1 MQQRRTIRSN
11 SAKCLAGLLLAL
23 VLAVWSLSA
32 AWAQPLVQL
41 SGRVLDADSGEPVAG
56 ATVLVDQNGLWA
68 ICDGEGYYAI
78 THIRTTAVTVQYSS
92 LGYQSQTIELK
103 LVAGENVH
111 NVALSENNLTL
122 EEVVVT
128 AQHRTENQSSSY
140 IIDRNTLEHSQ
151 LVNLNHLTTLLPGGK
166 TVGDQN
172 LASSS
177 NRIALHSGA
186 TSELGHASF
195 GTAINIDGQ
204 RLENNAVLSETKGID
219 LRNIGSS
226 NIESIEI
233 VTGIPSVE
241 YGDLSNGMVKIN
253 TRKGHTP
260 YIVEFTMEP
269 KTKSV
274 ALSKGFQLGNKVGV
288 LNTNLEHTRSISN
301 LASPYT
307 AYSRNN
313 LSLTYSNTL
322 HDSREHPI
330 RFSASLGGNF
340 GGYNS
345 EADPDEFKDT
355 YTKQRDY
362 LLRGNL
368 KFDWLLDRSW
378 ISSLSLQATAS
389 YSDRLNETNSNKSS
403 ASTQPYIH
411 STETGYYVGEV
422 YDENPNADIILGPT
436 GYWYLRAYTDS
447 KPITY
452 SFKAKADWVKRW
464 SELYNKLLVGVE
476 FNGSG
481 NLGRGLYYED
491 MRTAPTWRE
500 YRYDE
505 LPFMN
510 NLALFAE
517 DKFSTPIGAHSSLS
531 LTAGLR
537 SDITF
542 IKDSEYGTV
551 ANFSP
556 RVNARYVFWENR
568 ASVISDLSIYGGWG
582 KSVKQPS
589 FAILYP
595 APTYSDRLSFAP
607 GTTAEG
613 KTFYAYYTQPTTP
626 RYNPDLKWQ
635 YTIQNEIGV
644 EATIAGT
651 HISISAFRNKTHNP
665 YTSRNIYTPF
675 SYKLTTQTNI
685 ENDCTIPSENR
696 IYVVDKQTGVV
707 VVKDRTGAVADQK
720 LGYKQ
725 LNTFVSQSEYT
736 NGTAV
741 ERRGIDYVV
750 DFAQI
755 KPIRTQIRIDGNF
768 YWYKG
773 LNDQIMAS
781 VPSAMMSNGQHYRY
795 IGYYAGGA
803 SASNGSLS
811 KQANTNLT
819 IITHIPKIRMIFSV
833 RIEASFLDYNQ
844 NISEY
849 SNGQMRGRLLADA
862 DDFVG
867 TDETLY
873 NKNSY
878 VAIYPE
884 YYTTWEDP
892 DTKIPFLEKF
902 LWAKENDKEL
912 YNELTRL
919 VVKSNTGYYFNENRV
934 SSYFAANF
942 NLTKEI
948 GKTASVTFYARNFF
962 YNMGKVHSSQTGLES
977 SLFDSGYIPKFYY
990 GLSLRLKF

>member
-1 MQQRRTIRSN
+1 MKNLLVYIIGLIVIGSVECYAQN
-11 SAKCLAGLLLAL
+11 SF
-23 VLAVWSLSA
+23 S
-32 AWAQPLVQL
+32 L
-41 SGRVLDADSGEPVAG
+41 SGRITDKNSSEPITG
-56 ATVLVDQNGLWA
+56 AAITIDTKGLWA
-68 ICDGEGYYAI
+68 ISDNDGYYKIRNIGKSTI
-78 THIRTTAVTVQYSS
+78 TAQISF
-92 LGYQSQTIELK
+92 LGYQTQTIELK

-111 NVALSENNLTL
+111 NVALSEKNLTL

-128 AQHRTENQSSSY
+128 AQRRTENQSSSY

-151 LVNLNHLTTLLPGGK
+151 IVNLNHMTTLLPGGK

-260 YIVEFTMEP
+260 YIVGFTMEP

-274 ALSKGFQLGNKVGV
+274 ALRKGFQLGNKVRV

-322 HDSREHPI
+322 HDSKEHPM

-378 ISSLSLQATAS
+378 ISNLSLQATAS

-517 DKFSTPIGAHSSLS
+517 DKFSTPIVARSSLS
-531 LTAGLR
+531 LTVGLC

-551 ANFSP
+551 QISLL
-556 RVNARYVFWENR
+556 
-568 ASVISDLSIYGGWG
+568 ASMRSM
-582 KSVKQPS
+582 S
-589 FAILYP
+589 F
-595 APTYSDRLSFAP
+595 
-607 GTTAEG
+607 G
-613 KTFYAYYTQPTTP
+613 
-626 RYNPDLKWQ
+626 
-635 YTIQNEIGV
+635 
-644 EATIAGT
+644 
-651 HISISAFRNKTHNP
+651 
-665 YTSRNIYTPF
+665 
-675 SYKLTTQTNI
+675 
-685 ENDCTIPSENR
+685 
-696 IYVVDKQTGVV
+696 
-707 VVKDRTGAVADQK
+707 
-720 LGYKQ
+720 
-725 LNTFVSQSEYT
+725 
-736 NGTAV
+736 
-741 ERRGIDYVV
+741 
-750 DFAQI
+750 
-755 KPIRTQIRIDGNF
+755 
-768 YWYKG
+768 
-773 LNDQIMAS
+773 
-781 VPSAMMSNGQHYRY
+781 
-795 IGYYAGGA
+795 
-803 SASNGSLS
+803 
-811 KQANTNLT
+811 
-819 IITHIPKIRMIFSV
+819 
-833 RIEASFLDYNQ
+833 RIESP
-844 NISEY
+844 
-849 SNGQMRGRLLADA
+849 LLA
-862 DDFVG
+862 
-867 TDETLY
+867 TSQY
-873 NKNSY
+873 M
-878 VAIYPE
+878 VA
-884 YYTTWEDP
+884 
-892 DTKIPFLEKF
+892 
-902 LWAKENDKEL
+902 
-912 YNELTRL
+912 
-919 VVKSNTGYYFNENRV
+919 GV
-934 SSYFAANF
+934 S
-942 NLTKEI
+942 
-948 GKTASVTFYARNFF
+948 R
-962 YNMGKVHSSQTGLES
+962 
-977 SLFDSGYIPKFYY
+977 
-990 GLSLRLKF
+990 

>member
-1 MQQRRTIRSN
+1 M
-11 SAKCLAGLLLAL
+11 G
-23 VLAVWSLSA
+23 SLECY
-32 AWAQPLVQL
+32 AQSLISL
-41 SGRVLDADSGEPVAG
+41 SGRITDKNTSEPIAG
-56 ATVLVDQNGLWA
+56 ATVVIDSKVLWA
-68 ICDGEGYYAI
+68 ISDSDGRYEIQNIGKA
-78 THIRTTAVTVQYSS
+78 TVTAHFSI
-92 LGYQSQTIELK
+92 LGYQAQSVELK
-103 LVAGENVH
+103 LLEGENVC
-111 NVALSENNLTL
+111 NVALSENNLSL

-128 AQHRTENQSSSY
+128 AQKRTESQSTSY
-140 IIDRNTLEHSQ
+140 VIDRNTLEHAQ
-151 LVNLNHLTTLLPGGK
+151 LINLNHVTTLLPGGK

-177 NRIALHSGA
+177 NRIALHAGSA
-186 TSELGHASF
+186 SELGHASF

-204 RLENNAVLSETKGID
+204 RLENNALLSETKGID

-226 NIESIEI
+226 NIESIEV

-253 TRKGHTP
+253 TRKGRTP

-274 ALSKGFQLGNKVGV
+274 ALSKGFRLGDKSGV

-313 LSLTYSNTL
+313 LNLTYSNTL
-322 HDSREHPI
+322 RDSKGHPMQ
-330 RFSASLGGNF
+330 FSASLGGNF

-362 LLRGNL
+362 LLRANL

-378 ISSLSLQATAS
+378 ISNLSLQAAAS
-389 YSDRLNETNSNKSS
+389 YSDRLSETNSNKSS

-411 STETGYYVGEV
+411 STETGYYVGEI
-422 YDENPNADIILGPT
+422 YDENPNADIILSPT
-436 GYWYLRAYTDS
+436 GYWYVKSFTDS
-447 KPITY
+447 KPMTY
-452 SFKAKADWVKRW
+452 SFKGKADWAKHW
-464 SELYNKLLVGVE
+464 SESYNKLLVGAE

-481 NLGRGLYYED
+481 NFGRGLYYDD

-500 YRYDE
+500 YRYDD

-510 NLALFAE
+510 NLALFVE
-517 DKFSTPIGAHSSLS
+517 DKFSTPIGNSSSLH
-531 LTAGLR
+531 LTAGVR
-537 SDITF
+537 SDMTF

-551 ANFSP
+551 ANLSP
-556 RVNARYVFWENR
+556 RFNAKYIFWEER
-568 ASVISDLSIYGGWG
+568 ESVVSSLSIYGGWG

-607 GTTAEG
+607 GTTADG

-635 YTIQNEIGV
+635 HTIQNEIGI
-644 EATIAGT
+644 ETTIAGT
-651 HISISAFRNKTHNP
+651 HLSVSAFRNKTYNP
-665 YTSRNIYTPF
+665 YTSRTIYTPF
-675 SYKLTTQTNI
+675 TYKLTTQADI
-685 ENDCTIPSENR
+685 ESGCSIPSADR
-696 IYVVDKQTGVV
+696 IYAVDRQTGVV
-707 VVKDRTGAVADQK
+707 TVKDRSGSIADQT
-720 LGYKQ
+720 LSYKE

-741 ERRGIDYVV
+741 ERRGIDYVI

-773 LNDQIMAS
+773 LNDQLIAS
-781 VPSAMMSNGQHYRY
+781 LPSAMMSNGQHYRY
-795 IGYYAGGA
+795 VGYYAGGA

-833 RIEASFLDYNQ
+833 RVEASFLDYKQ
-844 NISEY
+844 NLSEY
-849 SNGQMRGRLLADA
+849 ADGAMRGQLLAQA
-862 DDFVG
+862 DDFLG
-867 TDETLY
+867 SEESLY
-873 NKNSY
+873 NKGGY
-878 VAIYPE
+878 VAVYPE
-884 YYTTWEDP
+884 YYTSWDDP

-919 VVKSNTGYYFNENRV
+919 VVKSNTGYYFNENRI
-934 SSYFAANF
+934 SSYFSANF

-962 YNMGKVHSSQTGLES
+962 YNMGKVRSSQTGLES
-977 SLFDSGYIPKFYY
+977 SLFDSSYIPKFYY